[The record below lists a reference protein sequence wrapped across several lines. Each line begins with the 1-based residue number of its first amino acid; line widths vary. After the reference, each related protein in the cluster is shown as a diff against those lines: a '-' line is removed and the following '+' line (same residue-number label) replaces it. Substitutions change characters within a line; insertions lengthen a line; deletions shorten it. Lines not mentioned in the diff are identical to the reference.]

1 MRLEPAAP
9 FAAALFAAHA
19 GGALEGPSEAERC
32 GMAARARIAAI
43 VAADAGIPGASDV
56 AQMLAQHRAASEAL
70 AARAGQRLEDAAV
83 EAAMAPGARRCLAH
97 HVHAHPADAR
107 ARLALALAHAA
118 SGGGAG
124 TAGLEGVARVGV
136 RWGAGAGEADRDDAI
151 RRAAEATLAGH
162 KRGGS
167 RVALCKLLHAR
178 PQAPRACWMLLT
190 GGA

>member
-1 MRLEPAAP
+1 M
-9 FAAALFAAHA
+9 
-19 GGALEGPSEAERC
+19 
-32 GMAARARIAAI
+32 
-43 VAADAGIPGASDV
+43 
-56 AQMLAQHRAASEAL
+56 
-70 AARAGQRLEDAAV
+70 EDAAV

-167 RVALCKLLHAR
+167 RAALCKLLHAR